1 MDRFEELAKGF
12 EKVDPAKKGIIMS
25 LLKDFVWHEAEVEK
39 YKALPQCIVNP
50 KDPTKQIKLPANDI
64 LHKHQA
70 SKNDIAVKILR
81 SLDGEAPEVSALA
94 KALAEFK

>member
-1 MDRFEELAKGF
+1 MIKPTFNLRYKNAKS
-12 EKVDPAKKGIIMS
+12 GIF
-25 LLKDFVWHEAEVEK
+25 KPQHPEK